1 MTNQTIAPPIL
12 INAHKW
18 SIAPQGPIEDDI
30 HALSWLNVRACS
42 SEIKVPFLTAPWHT
56 CRITFC
62 DSNIQPITGWYCD
75 NHIRH
80 FIPSEENPCVLLPFA
95 WRESHVFYEQ
105 AQKMIAVSDELVS
118 AVAAHSCIAKA
129 AIDTQTEA
137 TLEAQQ

>member
-1 MTNQTIAPPIL
+1 VL
-12 INAHKW
+12 H
-18 SIAPQGPIEDDI
+18 
-30 HALSWLNVRACS
+30 
-42 SEIKVPFLTAPWHT
+42 
-56 CRITFC
+56 
-62 DSNIQPITGWYCD
+62 WYCD

-80 FIPSEENPCVLLPFA
+80 FFPSEENPRVLLPFA

-105 AQKMIAVSDELVS
+105 ARKMIAVSDELVS